1 MYKLFQWTTLSLS
14 LLLSAPALAQDTV
27 QIFYEPPEP
36 EVLADLVFKPLYRS
50 AKADNSNNRFGM
62 MINFDYDSARITPQ
76 SLPLLDSVGEMLK
89 LDQSKGRALVIEGHA
104 DATGPAVYNQ
114 GLSERR
120 AEAIKQYLMGS
131 FSIPEAQLVAVGA
144 GESDPHNLDDPNAA
158 VNRRVVFKPVRSII
172 IE

>member
-1 MYKLFQWTTLSLS
+1 MLKLFQWTTLSLT
-14 LLLSAPALAQDTV
+14 LIISAPALAQDKV
-27 QIFYEPPEP
+27 QIFYEPPQP

-50 AKADNSNNRFGM
+50 AKQEDSSNRFGM
-62 MINFDYDSARITPQ
+62 MIHFDYDSSRITPQ

-89 LDQSKGRALVIEGHA
+89 LEQSKGRALVIEGHA
-104 DATGPAVYNQ
+104 DATGPAQYNQ

-131 FSIPEAQLVAVGA
+131 FSIPETQLVAMGA
-144 GESDPHNLDDPNAA
+144 GETNPHDVQDPNAA